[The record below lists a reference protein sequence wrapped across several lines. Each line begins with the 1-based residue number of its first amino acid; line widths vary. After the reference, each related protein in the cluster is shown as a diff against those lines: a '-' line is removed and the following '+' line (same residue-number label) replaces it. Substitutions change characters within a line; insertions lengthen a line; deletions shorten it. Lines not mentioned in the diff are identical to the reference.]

1 VTGRRRVV
9 ITGLGPVTPIGI
21 GREPFWTAALS
32 GTDASGEVRGFDT
45 SLYKVHRA
53 CEIREFD
60 PPEVEGKPG
69 RASTLAVAA
78 ADLALRDAG
87 LEPPLERAGVVI
99 GTTGGEIQI
108 LERLNRIRH
117 ETGED
122 GVDSREFSKH
132 PCHVISANV
141 ARHFG
146 LGGPNLVVPTACAA
160 GNYAVAIG
168 RDWIESGRSD
178 IVLAGGS
185 DPFSKVAFTGFA
197 RLSAIAPDRCRPFD
211 RNRHG
216 LLVGEGAAI
225 LILESLDS
233 AHIRGAK
240 IYAEIRGSGFSCDAY
255 HLTIPHPEGT
265 GVRLAMARALEDARI
280 GPEQVDYVSA
290 HGTGTPANDRTEAGA
305 LRSLFGDRIG
315 STPVSSIKSMIGHTM
330 GAAGAIEAIACVLA
344 IDTGFVPPTI
354 NYETPDPE
362 CDLDVVPNAARETR
376 VHVAL
381 NNAYA
386 FGGNNSCIV
395 IAGLHE

>member
-1 VTGRRRVV
+1 VVVTGV
-9 ITGLGPVTPIGI
+9 GPVTPIGI
-21 GREPFWTAALS
+21 GRESFWAAALS
-32 GTDASGEVRGFDT
+32 GTDASDEIRAFDT

-53 CEIREFD
+53 CEVRDFD

-87 LEPPLERAGVVI
+87 LAPPLERAGVVI
-99 GTTGGEIQI
+99 GTTGGEIQV
-108 LERLNRIRH
+108 LERLNRIRN
-117 ETGED
+117 ETSQD
-122 GVDSREFSKH
+122 GANSGEFSKH

-146 LGGPNLVVPTACAA
+146 LSGPNIVVPTACAA

-185 DPFSKVAFTGFA
+185 DPLSKIAFTGFG
-197 RLSAIAPDRCRPFD
+197 RLGAIAPDRCRPFD
-211 RNRHG
+211 RNRRG
-216 LLVGEGAAI
+216 LLVSEGAAI
-225 LILESLDS
+225 LVLESLDS
-233 AHIRGAK
+233 ARARAAK

-280 GPEQVDYVSA
+280 EPEQVDYVSA
-290 HGTGTPANDRTEAGA
+290 HGTGTPANDRIEAGA
-305 LRSLFGDRIG
+305 LHSLFRDRIR
-315 STPVSSIKSMIGHTM
+315 SIPVSSIKSMIGHTM
-330 GAAGAIEAIACVLA
+330 GAASAIETIACVLA

-362 CDLDVVPNAARETR
+362 CDLDVVPNAARETP

-386 FGGNNSCIV
+386 FGGNNSCLV
-395 IAGLHE
+395 IARVAR